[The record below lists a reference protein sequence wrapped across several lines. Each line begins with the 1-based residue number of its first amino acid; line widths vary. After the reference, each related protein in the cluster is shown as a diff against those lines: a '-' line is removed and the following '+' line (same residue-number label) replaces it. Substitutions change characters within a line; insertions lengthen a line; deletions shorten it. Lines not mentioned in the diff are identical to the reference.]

1 MSRDCLNVNAPCAG
15 DWDDV
20 ASLCVDCRIERECV
34 LIDAAM
40 DAMQMRDTPEPAE
53 AV

>member
-1 MSRDCLNVNAPCAG
+1 MSRDCPNVEAPCEG
-15 DWDDV
+15 DWTDLD
-20 ASLCVDCRIERECV
+20 SLCDDCRIERESD

-40 DAMQMRDTPEPAE
+40 DADERDIPEPAE

>member
-1 MSRDCLNVNAPCAG
+1 MRGDCPNITTPCDG
-15 DWDDV
+15 DWDD
-20 ASLCVDCRIERECV
+20 AKSLCDECRIERESA

>member
-1 MSRDCLNVNAPCAG
+1 MRGDCPNVEAPCEG
-15 DWDDV
+15 DWTDFD
-20 ASLCVDCRIERECV
+20 SLCDECRIERECA

-40 DAMQMRDTPEPAE
+40 MRDTPEPAE